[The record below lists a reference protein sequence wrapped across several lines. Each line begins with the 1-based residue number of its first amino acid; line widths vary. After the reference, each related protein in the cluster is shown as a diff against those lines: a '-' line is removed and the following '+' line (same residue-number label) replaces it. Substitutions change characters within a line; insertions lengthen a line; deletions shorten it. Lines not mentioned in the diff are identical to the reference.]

1 MQRPTVV
8 TGGAGFAGSH
18 LVDLIAAT
26 GARVEAWYKP
36 SVPPVAETKTTGL
49 TARAV
54 ELLDRDAVF
63 AAMKDARPATIFH
76 CAGSPHVGSS
86 WGDTLVA
93 LESNVQITHYLL
105 SAVREVSP
113 DASVFVPSSALVYA
127 PSGEPLTE
135 DAPLVPR
142 TPYGVSKLAQEL
154 LAMRAAEDDGLRV
167 FVARP
172 FNHIGPRQDPSFVAS
187 SFARQ
192 IAEIEAGLRPAVLQT
207 GNLDAERDLTD
218 VRDTV
223 RAYRDIVERG
233 APGRPYNVCSGRAI
247 RIADLLNLLIGMS
260 RTAIELKLDPGRLRP
275 ADDPVLVG
283 ATARIE
289 REIGWRRVIPLER
302 TLSDLLEF
310 WRSKVAA
317 ERASK

>member
-1 MQRPTVV
+1 MQRPIVV
-8 TGGAGFAGSH
+8 TGAAGFAGSH
-18 LVDLIAAT
+18 LVDLLAST
-26 GARVEAWYKP
+26 GARVEGWVKP
-36 SVPPVAETKTTGL
+36 PAPGGPVTSGVTVRE
-49 TARAV
+49 V
-54 ELLDRDAVF
+54 ELLDRDAVV
-63 AAMKDARPATIFH
+63 AAVRDVRPATIFH

-86 WGDTLVA
+86 WDHTLTA
-93 LESNVQITHYLL
+93 LESNVRLTHHVL
-105 SAVREVSP
+105 SAVRAFVP

-127 PSGEPLTE
+127 PSGAPLDEE
-135 DAPLVPR
+135 DPLVPH

-154 LAMRAAEDDGLRV
+154 LAMRAASDDGLRV

-172 FNHIGPRQDPSFVAS
+172 FNHIGPRQDASFVAS

-192 IAEIEAGLRPAVLQT
+192 IAEIEAGTRAPIIRT

-233 APGRPYNVCSGRAI
+233 VPGRPYNVCSGQTL
-247 RIADLLNLLIGMS
+247 RIGRLLDLMVGMS
-260 RTAIELKLDPGRLRP
+260 TVTVELQIDQARLRP
-275 ADDPVLVG
+275 ADDPRLVG
-283 ATARIE
+283 ATNRIE

-317 ERASK
+317 ERTEP